1 MKVTLVPFHTP
12 HADSF
17 CHSWA
22 ITSRSESGR
31 LRSSLRGA
39 AAGARVGVSE
49 RERLFG
55 CLWRLCGDGEGD
67 AVGEYVGCEC
77 RGVVDVK

>member
-17 CHSWA
+17 CHNWA
-22 ITSRSESGR
+22 ITSSSESGR

-39 AAGARVGVSE
+39 GGGARVGVSE
-49 RERLFG
+49 RDRLRGWRERLLG
-55 CLWRLCGDGEGD
+55 DCERGTAGEKAGRPCLG
-67 AVGEYVGCEC
+67 AVE
-77 RGVVDVK
+77 VK

>member
-1 MKVTLVPFHTP
+1 MKDTFVPFHTP

-22 ITSRSESGR
+22 ITSSSESGR

-39 AAGARVGVSE
+39 DGGARVGVSE
-49 RERLFG
+49 RDRLRGSLDCFRG
-55 CLWRLCGDGEGD
+55 DCDRVADGE
-67 AVGEYVGCEC
+67 
-77 RGVVDVK
+77 